1 MKRLFDVLLSL
12 CGLLII
18 APLLAVLGLWIIFDS
33 AGPIFYR
40 GVRAGRLGR
49 PFHLYKLRT
58 MVPDA
63 DQIGGAETPA
73 NDPRITRAGHF
84 LRRYKFDELP
94 QLINVLKGEMSFVGP
109 RPEVMEEVILYTRK
123 ERRLLLL
130 RPGITDWASIKFR
143 DEDEILRGSADPHR
157 AYHELIRPEKVRLG
171 LEYVDHHPFIG
182 DLHILFL
189 TFLAVLRAADHH
201 QALSNS
207 VPYEYEHSR
216 R

>member
-1 MKRLFDVLLSL
+1 MKRLFDIVVSL
-12 CGLLII
+12 CGLLVIS
-18 APLLAVLGLWIIFDS
+18 PLLAAFAVWIAFDS
-33 AGPIFYR
+33 PGPTFYR

-49 PFHLYKLRT
+49 PFRIYKLRT
-58 MVPDA
+58 MVLDA

-84 LRRYKFDELP
+84 LRKYKFDELS
-94 QLINVLKGEMSFVGP
+94 QLINVLKGEMSLVGP
-109 RPEVMEEVILYTRK
+109 RPEVMEEVILYTR
-123 ERRLLLL
+123 EEQDLLLV

-171 LEYVDHHPFIG
+171 LKYVQHHSFVT
-182 DLHILFL
+182 DLHILFQ
-189 TFLAVLRAADHH
+189 TFLAVLTPAEHDQARAKT
-201 QALSNS
+201 
-207 VPYEYEHSR
+207 VPYDYEHSR